1 MNLFRPNTLGNTRFR
16 SRPRDSRICS
26 AVVVHLMGVGFS
38 SQFSTR
44 ARTSASNAWAE
55 QVVGDEAKRPLVRV
69 ERVGVKCMWKQG

>member
-1 MNLFRPNTLGNTRFR
+1 
-16 SRPRDSRICS
+16 
-26 AVVVHLMGVGFS
+26 MGVGFS